1 MSVDFKIQDSV
12 VTTLR
17 ELEPDQFFIRVGDF
31 RQRKRL
37 GWSIRQRTTD
47 PFLSKTLYG
56 TTVRTYP
63 SEKVHPC
70 VVLREVSN
78 GGA

>member
-1 MSVDFKIQDSV
+1 MSVDFKIKNSV

-17 ELEPDQFFIRVGDF
+17 ELEPDAFYIRVGDF
-31 RQRKRL
+31 RQKKRL
-37 GWSIRQRTTD
+37 DWSIRQRTGD

-70 VVLREVSN
+70 IILQE
-78 GGA
+78 ATP